1 MAEAVGNNGSKK
13 EQRLKIAAQMFC
25 DRTYHGTT
33 LQDIAREVGM
43 LKGSLYYYIDSKE
56 RLLVDIISQ
65 AVNSL
70 NEGLVRV
77 EKADLS
83 PEQRL
88 KEIIREHVR
97 FNADYREAGTLF
109 LTERHVLESLEMSGV
124 NRIIDRRNQLLART
138 LKEAVNKGVYRPVDI
153 RLASLAVI
161 GLCNSLLFWYRPS
174 GRLSHDQISD
184 AFFELVQQGLL
195 VR

>member
-1 MAEAVGNNGSKK
+1 MTEEVESNPRK
-13 EQRLKIAAQMFC
+13 EQILKIAARMFC

-77 EKADLS
+77 ENADLG
-83 PEQRL
+83 PEERL

-97 FNADYREAGTLF
+97 FNAEFREAGTLF
-109 LTERHVLESLEMSGV
+109 LTERHVLAALEMSEV
-124 NRIIDRRNQLLART
+124 NRIIDRRNRLLAGT
-138 LKEAVNKGVYRPVDI
+138 LEEAVGLGIYRKLDI
-153 RLASLAVI
+153 RLASLAII
-161 GLCNSLLFWYRPS
+161 GLCNSLLFWYRPA
-174 GRLSHDQISD
+174 GRLSHDQIAD
-184 AFFELVQQGLL
+184 AFFELLQKGLL

>member
-1 MAEAVGNNGSKK
+1 MAEAAGSNGSKK
-13 EQRLKIAAQMFC
+13 EQILKVAARMFC

-70 NEGLVRV
+70 NEGMVRV
-77 EKADLS
+77 ENADLG

-97 FNADYREAGTLF
+97 FNAEFREAGTLF
-109 LTERHVLESLEMSGV
+109 LTERHVLESLEMSEV

-138 LKEAVNKGVYRPVDI
+138 LKEAVSQGVYRPVDI

-161 GLCNSLLFWYRPS
+161 GLCNSLLFWYRPA
-174 GRLSHDQISD
+174 GRLSHDQIAD
-184 AFFELVQQGLL
+184 AFFEMLQQGLL